1 MRALKALVIVLGIL
15 LVFGT
20 GVLIWGIARQI
31 EKMGQQDAEETTT
44 PAVDTTQAVA
54 APDIAPWGRVD
65 LKQPYGTRIQSVTNA
80 GDYIVLHLYTGTP
93 GTDERVM
100 VIEPGTGTL
109 MGTVT
114 ITQ

>member
-20 GVLIWGIARQI
+20 GVLIWGIMRQI
-31 EKMGQQDAEETTT
+31 EKMGQQDAEETTPT
-44 PAVDTTQAVA
+44 VDTTQAVA
-54 APDIAPWGRVD
+54 TPDIAPWGRVD
-65 LKQPYGTRIQSVTNA
+65 LKLPFGTRIQSLTNA
-80 GDYIVLHLYTGTP
+80 GDYIVLHLYSGTP
-93 GTDERVM
+93 GTDERVL